1 MTYGP
6 NIYKYKLHQGDQ
18 LGGVELLL
26 HTLVYGTSL
35 ASRPF
40 EEELHQFFFYLMM
53 HNFHMMQNHHLVENH
68 HMM

>member
-40 EEELHQFFFYLMM
+40 EEELHHFFYLMM
-53 HNFHMMQNHHLVENH
+53 HNFHMMQNHHMVENH